1 MAPAAALNRNHIK
14 LSRLHIGLAT
24 AYAILFGSLHLFKL
38 GSLTES
44 GKFAVNILSVTMPL
58 LHFGLAW
65 GCKNKSEISRR
76 VSQIVGF
83 LMLFWLPI
91 GSVLGFFFIRFAD
104 WKSLPEQT
112 AYVASANKMQSS
124 LHKIGIEP
132 SALKKT
138 GIILFLISPLAFAI
152 ILADVGL
159 GFRIFS
165 SNMVLGGHWLAIA
178 GMLTLSPIGII
189 LFFMAG
195 WLKSG
200 KTESQTHGGMK

>member
-1 MAPAAALNRNHIK
+1 MAIVAALNRNNIK
-14 LSRLHIGLAT
+14 LSRLHFGLAT
-24 AYAILFGSLHLFKL
+24 AYAILFSSLHLFKL

-44 GKFAVNILSVTMPL
+44 GKFAVNILSITMPVF
-58 LHFGLAW
+58 HFGLAW

-91 GSVLGFFFIRFAD
+91 GSIFGFFFIRYAD
-104 WKSLPEQT
+104 WKSLPEQK
-112 AYVASANKMQSS
+112 AYVATANKMQSS

-132 SALKKT
+132 SALQKT

-159 GFRIFS
+159 GVHILS
-165 SNMVLGGHWLAIA
+165 SHMALGGHWLAIF

-195 WLKSG
+195 WLNSKNF
-200 KTESQTHGGMK
+200 ESQTHGGME

>member
-24 AYAILFGSLHLFKL
+24 AYAILFVSLHLFKL

-132 SALKKT
+132 TALKKT

-159 GFRIFS
+159 GFHIFS

-200 KTESQTHGGMK
+200 KIESQQA